1 MSLVPGREFAGG
13 EDPAHVAE
21 YLIRHAGLSEESL
34 QAIAALRVRAELRFS
49 EAALR
54 LNLVTQSD
62 VDAALSASRSLEPGQ
77 VVRATPE
84 RSLTIAHDP
93 FHPDAERIR
102 ALRTAVLLRQGE
114 AAHPD
119 SANVL
124 AVVSSQGGEGR
135 SRLAAQ
141 LAIACAQLNQPTL
154 LVDADLRRP
163 AQHSLFGV
171 NNDRGLANALAE
183 TVAPHLHGVNGLPQL
198 TLLSAGRPPAN
209 PLELLAADALGA
221 LLVGWRRR
229 YRHIIFDTPAVA
241 SCSDALA
248 VATHAG
254 AVLPLARLHR
264 TPLAEWKLLI
274 SRLGSTR
281 ARVLGGV
288 LNRF

>member
-1 MSLVPGREFAGG
+1 MSLVPGREFTGG

-21 YLIRHAGLSEESL
+21 YLIRYAGLSEEAL
-34 QAIAALRVRAELRFS
+34 QAIAALRARAELRFS

-54 LNLVTQSD
+54 LNLVTQAD
-62 VDAALSASRSLEPGQ
+62 IDAALSASRSLEPGR
-77 VVRATPE
+77 VARASPD
-84 RSLTIAHDP
+84 RRLTIAHDP
-93 FHPDAERIR
+93 FHPQAERIR

-114 AAHPD
+114 A
-119 SANVL
+119 SAAEGSNVF
-124 AVVSSQGGEGR
+124 AVVSSHHGEGR
-135 SRLAAQ
+135 SRLAAE

-163 AQHSLFGV
+163 TQHALFGV
-171 NNDRGLANALAE
+171 GNERGLANALAE
-183 TVAPHLHGVNGLPQL
+183 TAAPNLHGVNGLPQL
-198 TLLSAGRPPAN
+198 TLLTAGRPPAN
-209 PLELLAADALGA
+209 PLELLAPDALGA

-229 YRHIIFDTPAVA
+229 YRHIVFDTPPAA

-254 AVLPLARLHR
+254 VVLPLARVDK
-264 TPLAEWKLLI
+264 TPLADWKLLMT
-274 SRLGSTR
+274 RLNSTR